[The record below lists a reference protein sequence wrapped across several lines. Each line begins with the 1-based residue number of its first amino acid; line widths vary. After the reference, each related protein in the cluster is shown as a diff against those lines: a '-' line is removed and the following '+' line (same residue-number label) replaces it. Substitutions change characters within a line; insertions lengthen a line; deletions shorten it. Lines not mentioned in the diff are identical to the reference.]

1 MTRQPPLEAGGCL
14 RSQAGSIGLCLR
26 THPAQVSAASSM
38 EWMWRPV
45 WRASPGR
52 QQALV
57 LCGLEEALP
66 MAGGSHKAFWAMW
79 SGCSFGPSHL
89 QFQSSH
95 LRLSNSPPDPL
106 YVHRLAQVGRRG
118 TREVGRRECV
128 RDSVPPQ
135 ACVLPSGPGGISQGQ
150 GLSVS
155 VHSRVPQPAQLKLPA
170 VPLSPCLHFLSPAPF
185 SPSPL

>member
-128 RDSVPPQ
+128 RDSVPPPGLCPPLRTRWNFSRARSERECPQ
-135 ACVLPSGPGGISQGQ
+135 QSAPAC
-150 GLSVS
+150 
-155 VHSRVPQPAQLKLPA
+155 PAQAACSSAQPMSSF
-170 VPLSPCLHFLSPAPF
+170 P
-185 SPSPL
+185 